1 LFEIVVDSD
10 PARKAELEPP
20 ATRERLLDAAEEL
33 FALHGFAGTSV
44 RDLTQRAEC
53 NLAAINY
60 HFGNKEKL
68 YQEVLRRLLGWL
80 REYRL
85 QGLREVSEQPGACME
100 DVLNTFARV
109 FVEPLVE
116 GSRGPRV
123 IELFLWEMLQPR
135 LPPGMVQ
142 TELIRPIVE
151 AFTLAL
157 EKHCPELTEE
167 SLKLCTLSLVGQ
179 LAYLLQ
185 VGRIVKE
192 TGPGDHE
199 DVSLPDR
206 QVVLEHIVR
215 FTAAGIRNRAVV
227 DTPKR
232 ES

>member
-1 LFEIVVDSD
+1 MKSD
-10 PARKAELEPP
+10 PSEEAQLEPP
-20 ATRERLLDAAEEL
+20 ATRERLLDTAEEL
-33 FALHGFAGTSV
+33 FARHGYEGTSV

-53 NLAAINY
+53 NVAAINY

-85 QGLREVSEQPGACME
+85 RGLREVSERPGARLD

-123 IELFLWEMLQPR
+123 IHLFLWEMLQPR

-142 TELIRPIVE
+142 TDLIDPIVS
-151 AFTLAL
+151 AFTRAL
-157 EKHCPELTEE
+157 EKHCPELTEQ
-167 SLKLCTLSLVGQ
+167 SLSLCTFSLVGQ

-185 VGRIVKE
+185 IGRLLIE
-192 TGPGDHE
+192 SGEGAPGTGSPADLQE
-199 DVSLPDR
+199 
-206 QVVLEHIVR
+206 VLRHIVR
-215 FTAAGIRNRAVV
+215 FSAAGIRDRAAA
-227 DTPKR
+227 DGGK
-232 ES
+232 EDS